1 MSAPKSKSTKELLK
15 AAKLPERSV
24 EICTR
29 GDLVADIEV
38 LERELAALLEDR
50 ATNGRVAT
58 SAKPRLDKAD
68 EIQAKRAEMAES
80 TITFRVRA
88 LAPKKWRAL
97 TTKYQNKDGGLDLLG
112 LMGDAI
118 PVSVISPDDLDA
130 EDWARLMGGTVEE
143 DGEPV
148 EVEAV
153 IPASELGKLI
163 DAVWD
168 LNMRGV
174 SVPKSP
180 LASAVNRTS
189 SAV

>member
-15 AAKLPERSV
+15 SARLPERSV
-24 EICTR
+24 SICLR

-38 LERELAALLEDR
+38 LEQELAKLVEER
-50 ATNGRVAT
+50 VTNGRVAT
-58 SAKPRLDKAD
+58 SPQPRLDKAA
-68 EIQAKRAEMAES
+68 EIQAKKAEMAES
-80 TITFRVRA
+80 TIAFRVRA
-88 LAPKKWRAL
+88 LVPKKWRAL
-97 TTKYQNKDGGLDLLG
+97 TAKHQNKDGGLDLLG

-118 PVSVISPDDLDA
+118 PVSVVEPDDLDT
-130 EDWARLMGGTVEE
+130 EDWARLMGGTIEE
-143 DGEPV
+143 DGETV